1 MKIAVTWDYELFFGD
16 RSGTVE
22 KCMVQ
27 PTAELLRIAE
37 KHGASFTFFVDTGFL
52 VQSKSQ
58 NIQPESLHKV
68 EQQILSWQAKHE
80 TALHIHPHW
89 EDALW
94 ENNKWIFDL
103 KRYKL
108 ADFTPEDQM
117 AVVQKYFECL
127 QHYSEL
133 PIVSYRA
140 GGWCIQP
147 FEPISETF
155 KKLGIRVE
163 SSVFQGGKNEKSPY
177 QYDFTSAPNLSRWRF
192 ETNPCSEVKNGFFE
206 ELPISAQR
214 YSPLFF
220 WKLFVKGRLRP
231 DLHKPIGDGIPVK
244 GGGSKKDFLTRS
256 HWLCVSADGFYVTKI
271 QDAINRAEKLGQKE
285 MVIIGHPKA
294 CTVFS
299 LQELDKL
306 LHINRSK
313 HSFVCLRDL

>member
-1 MKIAVTWDYELFFGD
+1 MKIAFTWDYELFFGEK
-16 RSGTVE
+16 SGTVE
-22 KCMVQ
+22 KCMLQ
-27 PTAELLRIAE
+27 PTSELLRIAD

-52 VQSKSQ
+52 VQSKSH
-58 NIQPESLHKV
+58 NMPLESYCEV
-68 EQQILSWQAKHE
+68 EKQILSWQPKHE

-94 ENNKWIFDL
+94 KNNEWIFDL

-108 ADFTPEDQM
+108 ADFTAEEQ
-117 AVVQKYFECL
+117 VTIVQKYFTCL
-127 QHYSEL
+127 QRYSER

-147 FEPISETF
+147 FEPISEIF
-155 KKLGIRVE
+155 KQLGITIE
-163 SSVFQGGKNEKSPY
+163 SSVFSGGINERLPY
-177 QYDFTSAPNLSRWRF
+177 QYDFTSAPALPRWRF
-192 ETNPCSEVKNGFFE
+192 ENDPCKLMENGFFE
-206 ELPISAQR
+206 ELPIAAQR

-231 DLHKPIGDGIPVK
+231 DLHKPLGDGIPAK

-256 HWLCVSADGFYVTKI
+256 HWLCVSADGFYVTQI
-271 QDAINRAEKLGQKE
+271 QKAIDCAERMGQQE
-285 MVIIGHPKA
+285 MVVIGHPKA

-299 LQELDKL
+299 LRELDKL
-306 LHINRSK
+306 LYNNRSK